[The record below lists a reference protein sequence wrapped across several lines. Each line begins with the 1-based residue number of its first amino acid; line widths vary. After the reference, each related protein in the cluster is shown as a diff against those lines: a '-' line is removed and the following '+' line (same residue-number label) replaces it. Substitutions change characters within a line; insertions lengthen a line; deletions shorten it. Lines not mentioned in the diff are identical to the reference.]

1 MDGQGRDFTF
11 EDWIE
16 DHTLRKKFQVLWN
29 PFLVSLIWIREKRGF
44 SVFLFVVYVLE
55 IIKGVLGN
63 MYVLVFVW
71 DSFHLILVDFTSK
84 TFYLFHNRTLS
95 K

>member
-63 MYVLVFVW
+63 RYVPTCICMG
-71 DSFHLILVDFTSK
+71 FHFI
-84 TFYLFHNRTLS
+84 
-95 K
+95 